1 LSTPILLGALLLAPA
16 PARACPGCR
25 LGREVRA
32 AAVSDGFWGNLA
44 AAGLPLAVVVAT
56 AGLLERVRR

>member
-1 LSTPILLGALLLAPA
+1 MFAALLLAPA
-16 PARACPGCR
+16 PAWACPGCR

-44 AAGLPLAVVVAT
+44 AAGLPLAVVVAA
-56 AGLLERVRR
+56 AGFVERVRR

>member
-1 LSTPILLGALLLAPA
+1 MFAALLLAPA

-44 AAGLPLAVVVAT
+44 AAGLPLAVVVAA
-56 AGLLERVRR
+56 AGFVERVRR

>member
-1 LSTPILLGALLLAPA
+1 VTATLLGALVLAPP

-32 AAVSDGFWGNLA
+32 AALGEGFWGNLA
-44 AAGLPLAVVVAT
+44 AAGLPLMVVIAG
-56 AGLLERVRR
+56 AGLVDRVRR